1 MYKVKDYM
9 TSGLL
14 YANNLF
20 RPHHKQL
27 SQLMIYATTACQSR
41 CRHCSIWKKPIE
53 HLAMEDI
60 VRVMRSRCVK
70 PYTTVGLEG
79 GEFILHPQA
88 ESILDWFA
96 HHHRNYTLLSNCLL
110 PDRLI
115 DYTVRFHPKHLTV
128 LPVL

>member
-96 HHHRNYTLLSNCLL
+96 HHHRNYTLLSKI
-110 PDRLI
+110 PQKRI
-115 DYTVRFHPKHLTV
+115 DLRFEI
-128 LPVL
+128 